1 MDRRKFL
8 KLGALTGAVA
18 PATLARSVRAAADEE
33 AYPEFLGMLIDTTR
47 CIGCQSC
54 EVACATE
61 NGLPYPEIAPQPV
74 NEDRPTTL
82 ERFTLVNRFDT
93 EAGPVWVKKACNH
106 CSQPACA
113 TACLVKAMEKT
124 KEGPVVWHADRCMGC
139 RYCMVA
145 CPFDVPKFEY
155 HEAFPI
161 ITKCTLCYEGRTSKG
176 LPTACSEACPQD
188 AIVFGTRREL
198 HEEAWRRIT
207 SNPDAY
213 NHHVYG
219 RREVGGTEVMYLAPV
234 DFAGLG
240 FRKDLGQ
247 QPYSELPREF
257 LYSVPMILTI
267 LPALLFGISMGVQ
280 GEKDKEAGR

>member
-8 KLGALTGAVA
+8 KLGALTGVVA
-18 PATLARSVRAAADEE
+18 PATLARTVHAAADQE
-33 AYPEFLGMLIDTTR
+33 AYPEFMGMLIDTTR
-47 CIGCQSC
+47 CIGCQAC
-54 EVACATE
+54 ETACAAE
-61 NGLPYPEIAPQPV
+61 NGLPYPDIAPQPPNV
-74 NEDRPTTL
+74 DRPTTL
-82 ERFTLVNRFDT
+82 ERYTLVNRFET
-93 EAGPVWVKKACNH
+93 GGGPVWVKKACNH

-113 TACLVKAMEKT
+113 TACLVKGMEKT
-124 KEGPVVWHADRCMGC
+124 KEGPVIWHADRCMGC

-155 HEAFPI
+155 HEAFPV
-161 ITKCTLCYEGRTSKG
+161 ITKCTMCYESRTSKG

-188 AIVFGTRREL
+188 AIVYGTRREL

-213 NHHVYG
+213 GHHVYG

-234 DFAGLG
+234 DFSELG
-240 FRKDLGQ
+240 FRADLGQ

-267 LPALLFGISMGVQ
+267 LPALLFGISMGGQ
-280 GEKDKEAGR
+280 GDKEEGR

>member
-8 KLGALTGAVA
+8 KLGALASATA
-18 PATLARSVRAAADEE
+18 PAALAGSVQAAADEE
-33 AYPEFLGMLIDTTR
+33 AYPDFLGMLIDTTR
-47 CIGCQSC
+47 CIGCQAC
-54 EVACATE
+54 EVACSKE
-61 NGLPYPEIAPQPV
+61 NGLPYPDIGPQPA
-74 NEDRPTTL
+74 NENRPTEIGRLTI
-82 ERFTLVNRFDT
+82 VNRFET
-93 EAGPVWVKKACNH
+93 EKGPVWVKKACNH

-124 KEGPVVWHADRCMGC
+124 KEGPVTWHADRCMGC

-155 HEAFPI
+155 DEAFPVL
-161 ITKCTLCYEGRTSKG
+161 TKCTMCYSNRTSQG
-176 LPTACSEACPQD
+176 LPTACSEACPQ
-188 AIVFGTRREL
+188 AAVVFGTRRDL

-207 SNPDAY
+207 TNPDAY
-213 NHHVYG
+213 GHHIYG

-234 DFAGLG
+234 GFAELG
-240 FRKDLGQ
+240 FRTDLGS

-267 LPALLFGISMGVQ
+267 LPALLFGISMGIQ
-280 GEKDKEAGR
+280 GEQEAGK